1 MRLRRYLIESNCTML
16 NIPITLPLNKQAGL
30 DRLVNALR
38 QTPNIEAIVLGGSY
52 ARGTQHATSDL
63 DVGLY
68 YTAAN
73 PFSIADIKRIAGEVA
88 ESAPVVTDFYEW
100 GAWVNGGAWIQT
112 AAGKVDFLYRNLD
125 QVQQTIDE
133 AQQGIF
139 HHDYNQQPAYGFY
152 SMIYLAETQVCIPL
166 YDPQARLADLKRQIA
181 SYPPKLKQRIIT
193 DCLWSAEFT
202 LLHAH
207 SFAAAGD
214 VYNTV
219 GCLTRSAANLTQV
232 LFALNEVY
240 FMSDK
245 RVMETMANFSVLPAN
260 YIERVT
266 LSLAQ
271 PGRTAPALAQTV
283 AEIQAAWQ
291 SVVDLTGNTYQ
302 PKFML
307 KK

>member
-1 MRLRRYLIESNCTML
+1 MRLGRYLIESDCTML
-16 NIPITLPLNKQAGL
+16 NLPITLPPNKQAIVE
-30 DRLVNALR
+30 RLVTALR
-38 QTPNIEAIVLGGSY
+38 QTPNLEAIVLGGSY
-52 ARGTQHATSDL
+52 ARGMQHATSDL
-63 DVGLY
+63 DIGLY
-68 YTAAN
+68 YTAAH
-73 PFSIADIKRIAGEVA
+73 PFSIADIKQIANAVA

-125 QVQQTIDE
+125 QVQQTVDE

-152 SMIYLAETQVCIPL
+152 SMIYLAETQVCLPL
-166 YDPQARLADLKRQIA
+166 YDPQAHLADLKRQIGA
-181 SYPPKLKQRIIT
+181 YPPKLKARIIT

-207 SFAAAGD
+207 SFAAGGD

-219 GCLTRSAANLTQV
+219 GCLTRSVANLTQV

-260 YIERVT
+260 YSERVT
-266 LSLAQ
+266 LSLAA
-271 PGRTAPALAQTV
+271 PGHTAPALEQTV
-283 AEIQAAWQ
+283 TEIQAAWQ
-291 SVVDLTGNTYQ
+291 SVVDLTGNVYQ
-302 PKFML
+302 PKFTV